1 MNKEV
6 EILKLGYIIPRVVG
20 GNIDREKET
29 IMIVYNGGPIF
40 DHYVSILKEKC
51 GYEYKFLK
59 TDKNIIGGPHRY
71 IPGNIDNRLFGELD
85 GDLVVGMSF
94 TVGSWHSSIVQKI
107 INKNIAIT
115 NNSVY
120 AIHNLSEFRQNRLND
135 LGI

>member
-1 MNKEV
+1 MKNQEV
-6 EILKLGYIIPRVVG
+6 EILKIGTILPSTIE
-20 GNIDREKET
+20 NKNT
-29 IMIVYNGGPIF
+29 IMIVNDGGPIF
-40 DHYVSILKEKC
+40 DYYASILRENC
-51 GYEYKFLK
+51 NDYKYLK
-59 TDKNIIGGPHRY
+59 THKNIIGGPYSHR
-71 IPGNIDNRLFGELD
+71 PGKNDNKLIGELD

-120 AIHNLSEFRQNRLND
+120 AIHILSEFRNKKLKD